1 MLIIGIIC
9 LVMAA
14 ISYLR
19 CLSIKNKNT
28 KKDNT
33 KTNEAKWQRSL
44 AIIFLIFGIL
54 LVVYSIYLRRF

>member
-19 CLSIKNKNT
+19 CLSIKNNNT
-28 KKDNT
+28 KKDIT

>member
-19 CLSIKNKNT
+19 CLSIKNNNT

-33 KTNEAKWQRSL
+33 KTNEAKWQHSL

>member
-19 CLSIKNKNT
+19 CLSIKNNNG